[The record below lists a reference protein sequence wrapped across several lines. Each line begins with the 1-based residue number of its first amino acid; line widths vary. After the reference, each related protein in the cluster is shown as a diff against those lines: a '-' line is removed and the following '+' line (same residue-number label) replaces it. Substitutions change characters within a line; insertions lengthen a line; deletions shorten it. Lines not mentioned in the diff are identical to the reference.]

1 MAAVDYFL
9 KIAEAPGES
18 QDDKHKGEIDIESF
32 SWGETQQGMS
42 DVGGGGG
49 AGKVSRQDFHFVSRM
64 SKASPVLF
72 LHCAEGK
79 HFKNAI
85 LTARKAGGGQ
95 QEYLTITMHEVL
107 VSSYQTGGSAQGDIV
122 PTDQFSL
129 NFAKLEVVY
138 KEQKPDGSLGAAS
151 TQKYDFKANKKY

>member
-18 QDDKHKGEIDIESF
+18 KDDKHPGEIDIESF
-32 SWGETQQGMS
+32 SWGQTQQGTS
-42 DVGGGGG
+42 SSGGGGG
-49 AGKVSRQDFHFVSRM
+49 AGKVVAQDMHFVSKM

-72 LHCAEGK
+72 IHCSTGA

-95 QEYLTITMHEVL
+95 QEYLKVTMDEVL
-107 VSSYQTGGSAQGDIV
+107 VTSYQTGGSAHGDIV

-129 NFAKLEVVY
+129 NFAKLEIIY
-138 KEQKPDGSLGAAS
+138 KEQKPDGSLGAEVK
-151 TQKYDFKANKKY
+151 QKYDFKANKKI